1 MIDNSTHNNYLS
13 PVTME
18 QDRRLQLIDN
28 AIQKL
33 IQDDHDKNNT
43 NKVRESHHNDDDRYQ
58 NALSHLL
65 SVSQLNILKGEEI
78 NEEFEDSR
86 SSEPVASV
94 TEATE
99 NDEIMKELK
108 KVKRQNFVT
117 HCLLSVMIVLTVV
130 WQVSEVSLILQ
141 LKDGLSHPF
150 RSFGNM
156 LKGMV
161 KVPRVKGQDAD
172 DDEQL
177 LESSSLPSMI
187 IPDMSHAGN

>member
-1 MIDNSTHNNYLS
+1 M
-13 PVTME
+13 
-18 QDRRLQLIDN
+18 
-28 AIQKL
+28 
-33 IQDDHDKNNT
+33 
-43 NKVRESHHNDDDRYQ
+43 
-58 NALSHLL
+58 
-65 SVSQLNILKGEEI
+65 KGEEI
-78 NEEFEDSR
+78 PEEFEDSR
-86 SSEPVASV
+86 SSESV
-94 TEATE
+94 IEETEGEDEGGGERRGSE

-161 KVPRVKGQDAD
+161 KVPQVKGQNAD
-172 DDEQL
+172 DNEEL

-187 IPDMSHAGN
+187 IPDMSHTGN

>member
-1 MIDNSTHNNYLS
+1 
-13 PVTME
+13 ME

-33 IQDDHDKNNT
+33 IHDTNTNT
-43 NKVRESHHNDDDRYQ
+43 NKVQESHHNNDAQYQ

-65 SVSQLNILKGEEI
+65 SVSQSNILKGEEI
-78 NEEFEDSR
+78 PEQYEGCR
-86 SSEPVASV
+86 SSDTVGSV
-94 TEATE
+94 IEAKEGEDEGGGSE

-108 KVKRQNFVT
+108 KVKKQNFVT

-150 RSFGNM
+150 RSFGNI

-161 KVPRVKGQDAD
+161 KVPDVKGQDAD
-172 DDEQL
+172 DREEL
-177 LESSSLPSMI
+177 LESSSSLPSMV
-187 IPDMSHAGN
+187 IPDMSHNIGN